1 MPIISI
7 IAILVA
13 LVGLITLSAR
23 MVNKGKIKGESAR
36 KMVHV
41 GMGIICLTFPWLFQK
56 AMPVYVLAAV
66 AVVSILIMRVTKL
79 RNSLGASLFSVKRL
93 SVGELIFPIAVA
105 WLFALN
111 LENQKQ
117 SIIFYT
123 IPLLLLSL
131 ADTVGAMAGTKF
143 GKRIYSTASGKKSVE
158 GSLAFFATAYVC
170 TFIPLALFT
179 NYEIYH
185 IASVTMIIALFITA
199 VEGISGMGMDNLLI
213 PIGSYFLLD
222 YYTSMS
228 IHSLWLRVISM
239 AFLML
244 LMIWTRSKH
253 DLNGGAI
260 LTAVI
265 LCFVSFMLGSVY
277 CLAACF
283 MIFIRHLLAIQK
295 IPVEQKHKHSIDT
308 LLAISLPAMTWL
320 TLGENN
326 LIGKHIS
333 EAFFIVSLAVT
344 IALLHSGTHKFLTQ
358 GAPITKR
365 CLLKSAGMSAIVASL
380 CYPLLPFS
388 SFIFIIFGTTI
399 LSGICAGVFYRIR
412 STGVPILNDWIML
425 CIITGIS
432 TTILFYSH
440 AHYYPN
446 I

>member
-1 MPIISI
+1 MPVIPIIAVLLS
-7 IAILVA
+7 

-23 MVNKGKIKGESAR
+23 LVNKGIIKGESAR

-41 GMGIICLTFPWLFQK
+41 GMGVICLTFPWLFK
-56 AMPVYVLAAV
+56 EALPVYVLAGS

-79 RNSLGASLFSVKRL
+79 RSGLGASLFSVNRL
-93 SVGELIFPIAVA
+93 SVGELIFPIAVV
-105 WLFALN
+105 WLYALN
-111 LENQKQ
+111 LENEKH

-123 IPLLLLSL
+123 IPLLLLTL
-131 ADTVGAMAGTKF
+131 ADTVGAIAGTKF

-158 GSLAFFATAYVC
+158 GSLAFFVTAYVC
-170 TFIPLALFT
+170 TFVPLALFT
-179 NYEIYH
+179 GYETYH
-185 IASVTMIIALFITA
+185 IAILALIIALFITA

-213 PIGSYFLLD
+213 PIGCYFLLD
-222 YYTSMS
+222 YYTSMPTQ
-228 IHSLWLRVISM
+228 SLWLRVICIVL
-239 AFLML
+239 LML

-253 DLNGGAI
+253 DLNGGAV

-265 LCFVSFMLGSVY
+265 LCFASFMLGSIY

-283 MIFIRHLLAIQK
+283 MIFTRHLLAIQK
-295 IPVEQKHKHSIDT
+295 IPVDQKHKHSIDT
-308 LLAISLPAMTWL
+308 MLAISLPAMTWL

-333 EAFFIVSLAVT
+333 ETFFILSLAVT

-365 CLLKSAGMSAIVASL
+365 CLVKSAGLSAIVASL
-380 CYPLLPFS
+380 CFPLLSLNSFVFIMFS
-388 SFIFIIFGTTI
+388 TTTI
-399 LSGICAGVFYRIR
+399 CGFCASIFYRLRSAGVP
-412 STGVPILNDWIML
+412 TLNDWIIL
-425 CIITGIS
+425 CIITGVS

-446 I
+446 V